1 MKTPKAT
8 AVSVANAAT
17 KAVKRVIRKKTPE
30 VKAAAKDV
38 ISAARKPEE
47 SRF

>member
-1 MKTPKAT
+1 VKTPKAT
-8 AVSVANAAT
+8 AVSVAKVAS
-17 KAVKRVIRKKTPE
+17 KAVKRVIKQKTPE

>member
-8 AVSVANAAT
+8 AVSVAKVAS
-17 KAVKRVIRKKTPE
+17 KPVKRVIKPKTPE
-30 VKAAAKDV
+30 VVEAAKKAV
-38 ISAARKPEE
+38 SAARKPEE